1 MSSSNRIP
9 RIGKTK
15 ESKFSTLEGI
25 DVDERLRFKK
35 RDLEI
40 CLEHLV
46 VPEKPSPR
54 LEQYPISTR
63 VAAEIAWIAFYKNDI
78 VGRKIVELGCGAG
91 KLSIACALLN
101 ASHVTGIDI
110 DPAIIKTAR
119 TNSEQLGLQN
129 RISWVCGDIKT
140 IRASDPHFDVIMM
153 NPPFGVQGA
162 PGTDI
167 RFLNHAMHLGS
178 VIYSLHL
185 GRLKNRAYISEVVA
199 KKGFTVDFISRMS
212 MDIPYLFSYHRK
224 RRHKIAIDLYRIIK
238 VKNHNVAP

>member
-1 MSSSNRIP
+1 MSSSNKIP
-9 RIGKTK
+9 QIGLTK
-15 ESKFSTLEGI
+15 ESGFPILEGV

-40 CLEHLV
+40 CLERLV

-63 VAAEIAWIAFYKNDI
+63 VAAEMVWIAFCKNDI
-78 VGRKIVELGCGAG
+78 VGRKVVELGCGTG

-110 DPAIIKTAR
+110 DPAIIITAR

-129 RISWVCGDIKT
+129 RVSWVCGDIKA
-140 IRASDPHFDVIMM
+140 IRASNPLFDVIVM
-153 NPPFGVQGA
+153 NPPFGVRGA

-167 RFLNHAMHLGS
+167 QFLSHAMRLGS

-185 GRLKNRAYISEVVA
+185 GRIKNRAYISEVVA
-199 KKGFTVDFISRMS
+199 KKGFMVDFISRMS

-224 RRHKIAIDLYRIIK
+224 RRHKITVDLYRIIK
-238 VKNHNVAP
+238 AKNRNVAP